1 MGVKQKKKQPWGGLT
16 PCVAIPPKTN
26 MTMENPPFEDVFPI
40 ENGDFSHIMLVFRGV
55 MFFVVVGGET
65 RRSSVI
71 HCFLFS
77 HTFQNVLGV
86 LKLSV

>member
-1 MGVKQKKKQPWGGLT
+1 MWLP
-16 PCVAIPPKTN
+16 PPKTN
-26 MTMENPPFEDVFPI
+26 MTMENPPFEHVFPI
-40 ENGDFSHIMLVFRGV
+40 ENWDFSHIMLVFRGV

-77 HTFQNVLGV
+77 HTFLRMSWVF
-86 LKLSV
+86 